1 LGSLGTKISLIRVKN
16 VLDDSTKPEGTFHE
30 EVNALLDKFYTDFS
44 GHLIDHCFS
53 NMVLNRHHRKSDND
67 DQMKNLKSK
76 EFHTILFESSKAKE
90 ILSVN
95 KSSKVHIENYFQEL
109 PLSVKVEKEDFEN
122 TCDEIYSKLT
132 TILKDFDQIR
142 GENKIDKIEVIGG
155 VVRTPKILE
164 LLQEY
169 YKMEI
174 G

>member
-1 LGSLGTKISLIRVKN
+1 
-16 VLDDSTKPEGTFHE
+16 
-30 EVNALLDKFYTDFS
+30 
-44 GHLIDHCFS
+44 
-53 NMVLNRHHRKSDND
+53 
-67 DQMKNLKSK
+67 MKNLKSK

-109 PLSVKVEKEDFEN
+109 PLSVRVEKDDFEN
-122 TCDEIYSKLT
+122 TCDEIYAKLT
-132 TILKDFDQIR
+132 TVLKDFDQIR

>member
-1 LGSLGTKISLIRVKN
+1 
-16 VLDDSTKPEGTFHE
+16 
-30 EVNALLDKFYTDFS
+30 
-44 GHLIDHCFS
+44 
-53 NMVLNRHHRKSDND
+53 M
-67 DQMKNLKSK
+67 
-76 EFHTILFESSKAKE
+76 
-90 ILSVN
+90 
-95 KSSKVHIENYFQEL
+95 
-109 PLSVKVEKEDFEN
+109 SVKVEKEDFEN